1 MSSDLDRRSFLRA
14 SVLASAG
21 AAAGTS
27 PEETILLTQLARKDR
42 AGDSAGEAEA
52 ANMPTGKI
60 GDVTI
65 SRLICGGNLIG
76 GWAHSRD
83 LLYVSKLFKAYNT
96 DEKIMDTLELCEQHG
111 LNTILTNP
119 VSGDVI
125 NRYWRERGG
134 SIQWICEAHPRK
146 DDAKAGVRE
155 SIDQGAHLIYV
166 QGAVGDR
173 MVKDERVDI
182 LGETLEFVRSNG
194 LPAGIGGHSID
205 VPMAC
210 EEAGLDPDFYVK
222 TLHSGDYWSAKRPD
236 QTADVISNRADNY
249 WSVTPEQTIEFMS
262 KVEKP
267 WIAFKV
273 LAAGAIHP
281 REGFRY
287 ALENGADILCV
298 GMFDFQIA
306 EDAGIAIDVLSDV
319 ETKRSRPWRA

>member
-1 MSSDLDRRSFLRA
+1 MAGNLDRRDFLKA

-21 AAAGTS
+21 TAMTGR
-27 PEETILLTQLARKDR
+27 EEQILLAQLARKDK
-42 AGDSAGEAEA
+42 AEGGAGEAEA
-52 ANMPTGKI
+52 ASMPTGKI
-60 GDVTI
+60 GDLTI

-111 LNTILTNP
+111 VNTILTNP
-119 VSGDVI
+119 VSGPVI

-146 DDAKAGVRE
+146 NDAKAGVRE
-155 SIDQGAHLIYV
+155 TIDQGAHLIYV

-210 EEAGLDPDFYVK
+210 EEAGLNPDFYVK
-222 TLHSGDYWSAKRPD
+222 TLHSVDYWSAKRPA

-249 WSVTPEQTIEFMS
+249 WSVTPEQTIEFMA

-306 EDAGIAIDVLSDV
+306 EDAGIACSVLSDV
-319 ETKRSRPWRA
+319 EAKRSRPWRA